1 VFLLSFKYLTLNKSI
16 HRPVSNQAN
25 LVCDGPILQGPQAHL
40 TSITRE
46 VALVTSHLLRAYV
59 GDLPGYIQDV
69 DYNQIIAAIK
79 LKHQDGKT
87 TQVIRP
93 IPWPNA
99 PKPDG
104 STAEFKM
111 KLEGCQKYLHH
122 FAMHTPEYFLAFN
135 KHKQSTNRG
144 KQPASKKRRQN
155 KGKQLD
161 ESDITTEEDGD
172 IRGEGGDEDDCRD
185 DEGED
190 GDEDEDED
198 EDEGF
203 TDEQSVNGS
212 EGEGGDDGQWEV
224 RHTCLSTTLTLL
236 C

>member
-1 VFLLSFKYLTLNKSI
+1 MLSKSI
-16 HRPVSNQAN
+16 YRPVSNQAN

-79 LKHQDGKT
+79 LKHRDGEPT
-87 TQVIRP
+87 RVIQP
-93 IPWPNA
+93 IPWQNA

-104 STAEFKM
+104 STAEFNT
-111 KLEGCQKYLHH
+111 KLERCREYLHH
-122 FAMHTPEYFLAFN
+122 FAMHTPEYLLAFN
-135 KHKQSTNRG
+135 KHKQSSNRG
-144 KQPASKKRRQN
+144 KRPASKKRRQN

-172 IRGEGGDEDDCRD
+172 IRGEGGDEDDCR
-185 DEGED
+185 
-190 GDEDEDED
+190 EDEDED
-198 EDEGF
+198 ESKGF
-203 TDEQSVNGS
+203 TDEQSINGS
-212 EGEGGDDGQWEV
+212 EDEGGDDGQ
-224 RHTCLSTTLTLL
+224 
-236 C
+236 